1 MKFYGNGVSAGIATG
16 RIYSYSP
23 FIPHIEVREI
33 SPEDI
38 PYILHKFDTL
48 RETASNELSLIRSR
62 LSAEYPEKAKIF
74 DAHIEVLEDE
84 ELTESIYHKIQSDHL
99 ALDYAIDK
107 SFNEFI
113 NLLSRAEDPLIRSR
127 TVDLKDVKNRLLRIL
142 ADIPEKN
149 LSALPEKVIVVTHD
163 LLPSETAT
171 MDREHILGIITEIGG
186 ETSHSA
192 IIARSY
198 GIPAILGVPNAM
210 SLLPDGE
217 TIIINANIGE
227 IITSP
232 SPEQIDEA
240 DRLKNI
246 FHQRNERQK
255 RFLPSPCR
263 TKDNKIIKIG
273 LNIGA
278 PEKKELE
285 MLKYS
290 DYIGLFRT
298 EFLYMNSDHMPTEE
312 EQFQTYRDVLQRADG
327 KPVTL
332 RTLDIGGD
340 KTLPYFNLPKED
352 NPFLGTRALRLCFI
366 HPDIF
371 KTQLRAALRASVY
384 GKLKIMFPM
393 VGSLDDFDRAMEIV
407 RQVKQELE
415 LKQIPYSSSVQFGI
429 MIEIPAIALLAEK
442 AAMKADFASIG
453 TNDLCQ
459 YLSAADRMNQD
470 VTTYYNASIPSAL
483 RLIHYVAQCFGRER
497 KTVSVCGEMGG
508 SIIYAPL
515 LAGLGI
521 HELSMNT
528 SSIAAI
534 KERFSLFTS
543 DELTEIGKKALSFGS
558 TETIVS
564 YVKTIASNSD
574 TKGENYYV

>member
-1 MKFYGNGVSAGIATG
+1 
-16 RIYSYSP
+16 
-23 FIPHIEVREI
+23 
-33 SPEDI
+33 
-38 PYILHKFDTL
+38 
-48 RETASNELSLIRSR
+48 
-62 LSAEYPEKAKIF
+62 
-74 DAHIEVLEDE
+74 
-84 ELTESIYHKIQSDHL
+84 
-99 ALDYAIDK
+99 
-107 SFNEFI
+107 
-113 NLLSRAEDPLIRSR
+113 
-127 TVDLKDVKNRLLRIL
+127 
-142 ADIPEKN
+142 
-149 LSALPEKVIVVTHD
+149 
-163 LLPSETAT
+163 
-171 MDREHILGIITEIGG
+171 
-186 ETSHSA
+186 
-192 IIARSY
+192 
-198 GIPAILGVPNAM
+198 
-210 SLLPDGE
+210 
-217 TIIINANIGE
+217 
-227 IITSP
+227 
-232 SPEQIDEA
+232 
-240 DRLKNI
+240 
-246 FHQRNERQK
+246 
-255 RFLPSPCR
+255 
-263 TKDNKIIKIG
+263 
-273 LNIGA
+273 
-278 PEKKELE
+278 
-285 MLKYS
+285 
-290 DYIGLFRT
+290 
-298 EFLYMNSDHMPTEE
+298 MPTEE
-312 EQFQTYRDVLQRADG
+312 EQFQTYRDVLQIADG

-352 NPFLGTRALRLCFI
+352 NPFLGIRALRLCFI